1 VERDKEFVAS
11 GREKLTSA
19 LARGIFGLRW
29 LFVRPLTFNTFY
41 NHFDVES
48 LKPRE
53 TDPYRTPFQTDRDRI
68 IYSSAFRRLQAKTQV
83 FLSGEFDFYRT
94 RLTHSLEVAQIGRAI
109 CSFLK
114 QTSPFLN
121 EAFFVD
127 ADLVEAVC
135 LTHDLGHSP
144 FGHAG
149 ERTLHDLMR
158 KFGGFEGNAQSL
170 QIIAETI
177 YPGVDS
183 RRGMNPTRSFIDGIL
198 KYKTLF
204 SERPEAPNHFI
215 YDEQAEL
222 RSFVLPGID
231 LLAIPDL
238 NRFRSLECE
247 IMDWADDTAY
257 CLNDLVDS
265 INAGFLRF
273 ERVQRWAETQ
283 NLQDEQALHAET
295 VLSAIR
301 DRKAESRFSRKIGIF
316 IRSCSLVERS
326 APLSASTNRYRFS
339 LWIEPFARTEAEF
352 YKRLSQDLVFDHS
365 QLHQL
370 ERKGR
375 VILEGIF
382 HAFSK
387 CYLGNDDTRLLPES
401 FDRIIRLRPDS
412 RTRARALCDY
422 IAGMTDGFAI
432 RTYKRLFDP
441 DFGSILDLG

>member
-1 VERDKEFVAS
+1 
-11 GREKLTSA
+11 
-19 LARGIFGLRW
+19 
-29 LFVRPLTFNTFY
+29 
-41 NHFDVES
+41 
-48 LKPRE
+48 
-53 TDPYRTPFQTDRDRI
+53 
-68 IYSSAFRRLQAKTQV
+68 V

-94 RLTHSLEVAQIGRAI
+94 RLTHSLEVAQIGRSI

-121 EAFFVD
+121 ETFFVD
-127 ADLVEAVC
+127 PDLVEAVC

-149 ERTLHDLMR
+149 ERTLHDLMK

-170 QIIAETI
+170 QIISETI
-177 YPGVDS
+177 YPSLES

-204 SERPEAPNHFI
+204 AENLEALNHFI
-215 YDEQAEL
+215 YDEQAYL
-222 RSFVLPGID
+222 RSFVLGEAQLSDIQ
-231 LLAIPDL
+231 DL

-273 ERVQRWAETQ
+273 ERVQRWAEMQ
-283 NLQDEQALHAET
+283 NLRGDQAQHAET

-301 DRKAESRFSRKIGIF
+301 ERKAESRFSRKIGAF
-316 IRSCSLVERS
+316 IRSCSLFER
-326 APLSASTNRYRFS
+326 ATTLSQTTNRYRFG
-339 LWIEPFARTEAEF
+339 LLIEPFARTEAEF

-370 ERKGR
+370 ERKAR

-382 HAFSK
+382 RVFSE
-387 CYLGNDDTRLLPES
+387 CYLEDGSTRLLPES
-401 FDRIIRLRPDS
+401 FDRIIRLKRDS
-412 RTRARALCDY
+412 RTRARTLCDY

>member
-1 VERDKEFVAS
+1 
-11 GREKLTSA
+11 
-19 LARGIFGLRW
+19 
-29 LFVRPLTFNTFY
+29 VRPLTLNTFY
-41 NHFDVES
+41 NSFDVECLRS
-48 LKPRE
+48 RE
-53 TDPYRTPFQTDRDRI
+53 VDDYRTPFQTDRDRI

-94 RLTHSLEVAQIGRAI
+94 RLTHSLEVAQIGRSI

-121 EAFFVD
+121 ETFFVD
-127 ADLVEAVC
+127 PDLVEAVC

-149 ERTLHDLMR
+149 ERTLHDLMK

-170 QIIAETI
+170 QIISETI
-177 YPGVDS
+177 YPGLES

-204 SERPEAPNHFI
+204 AENPEALNHFI
-215 YDEQAEL
+215 YDEQAYL
-222 RSFVLPGID
+222 RSFVLGET
-231 LLAIPDL
+231 LLSDIQDL

-247 IMDWADDTAY
+247 IMDWSDDTAY

-273 ERVQRWAETQ
+273 ERVQRWAEKQ
-283 NLQDEQALHAET
+283 SLRGEQAQHAET

-301 DRKAESRFSRKIGIF
+301 ERKAESRFSRKIGAF
-316 IRSCSLVERS
+316 IRSCSLFER
-326 APLSASTNRYRFS
+326 ATPLSKTTNRYRFGLS
-339 LWIEPFARTEAEF
+339 IDPFARTEAEF

-370 ERKGR
+370 ERKAR

-382 HAFSK
+382 RVFSE
-387 CYLGNDDTRLLPES
+387 CYLEDGSTRLLPES
-401 FDRIIRLRPDS
+401 FDRIIRLKRDS
-412 RTRARALCDY
+412 RTRARTLCDY